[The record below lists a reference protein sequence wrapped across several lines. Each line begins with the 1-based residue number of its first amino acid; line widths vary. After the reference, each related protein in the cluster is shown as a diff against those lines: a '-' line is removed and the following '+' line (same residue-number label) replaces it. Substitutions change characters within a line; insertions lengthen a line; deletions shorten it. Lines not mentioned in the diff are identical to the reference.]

1 MKKFISGV
9 IVGVLLFS
17 GVSAFADGVSI
28 FGKKISGIYTV
39 EMNGKKIADAGI
51 IDGSAYAPVR
61 AVSEAAGVTFKVDPE
76 RKKIIMNTDG
86 TGTQI
91 SEAFSV
97 KISTLKAS
105 ISTYQAN
112 IDSTKEHEIAVSEKN
127 LVTAQGSDNGTPES
141 ALVISSLEQRIKES
155 KAYITE
161 QQKLI
166 DQAKVEIE
174 KLQGQLKP

>member
-9 IVGVLLFS
+9 IVGVLLFAGAS
-17 GVSAFADGVSI
+17 VFADGAGI
-28 FGKKISGIYTV
+28 FGKKISGIYTI

-86 TGTQI
+86 TSTQI
-91 SEAFSV
+91 SEEVSV

-105 ISTYQAN
+105 ISTYQSN

-127 LVTAQGSDNGTPES
+127 LVIAQDADNGTPES
-141 ALVISSLEQRIKES
+141 ALVITSLKQRIEKS
-155 KAYITE
+155 KAYIAE

-166 DQAKVEIE
+166 DNAKAEIE
-174 KLQGQLKP
+174 KLQGQ